1 MHEPLPLRAQGSTTA
16 LFLLWGSPTPW
27 HAWCDLH
34 LLILFIRRKET
45 CILQPTGQ
53 PWCCLQPKDGI
64 GEWALLLFSFWWLG
78 FCCSRLTF
86 FPNVLRYTSD
96 EASYHLPINLLGLLS
111 VSLGHCKYQEDGI
124 SCLFFTPV
132 SPAPGTVPGTC
143 KCSISIC
150 WINYMKTR
158 FRDLMLIPFPQP
170 YVPRGGKNMR
180 RGERFDSWA
189 SENYEDPSLDGRM
202 RFFSP
207 LRLVAKS
214 YVLCYNPCLF

>member
-96 EASYHLPINLLGLLS
+96 EPSYHLPINLLGLLS

-180 RGERFDSWA
+180 RGEHFDSWA